1 MSKKNKKSKNR
12 KSSKILNKL
21 NPLKNLKKDMLTI
34 PNMLTFLRIMMV
46 PAILWFLTYR
56 SPFLRLF
63 AFALYTIASLT
74 DFFDGYLA
82 RRNNAISVTGKLL
95 DPLADKFIVILT
107 YVLLVYQ
114 HEMALLPVL
123 LILAREFY
131 IFGVR
136 TLAIENKMVIAAGQG
151 GKLKTFFQMLSM
163 PFFILDHDIWM
174 GLTSL
179 DWPNRTI
186 GSILVWISVFFAWQ
200 SAIDY
205 TIGVKRKLFP
215 SK

>member
-1 MSKKNKKSKNR
+1 MSKKNKKTKNR
-12 KSSKILNKL
+12 NGSKILNKF
-21 NPLKNLKKDMLTI
+21 NALKNLKKDAMTI
-34 PNMLTFLRIMMV
+34 PNLLTFLRIMMV
-46 PAILWFLTYR
+46 PAILWFLTYH
-56 SPFLRLF
+56 SPFLRLL
-63 AFALYTIASLT
+63 AFILYTVASVT

-95 DPLADKFIVILT
+95 DPLADKFIVLLT

-114 HEMALLPVL
+114 HEMSVLPVL

-136 TLAIENKMVIAAGQG
+136 TLAIENRMVIAAGQG
-151 GKLKTFFQMLSM
+151 GKLKTLFQMFSM
-163 PFFILDHDIWM
+163 PFFILDNEIWM
-174 GLTSL
+174 KLTTL
-179 DWPNRTI
+179 DWPNKTI
-186 GSILVWISVFFAWQ
+186 GTILVWISVFFAWQ

-205 TIGVKRKLFP
+205 TIAVKRKLFP